1 MIFCLIEFH
10 VSGPFA
16 YKHVAFL
23 FVCDCIPAQCPH
35 YIQIQNETKDGRQ
48 FTRYSGQNK
57 RENLNAALL
66 SKIFCYTYK
75 EGVDVCM

>member
-48 FTRYSGQNK
+48 FSRYSGQNK
-57 RENLNAALL
+57 G
-66 SKIFCYTYK
+66 I
-75 EGVDVCM
+75 